1 MEEDQAHEKKA
12 FQEETPNWNPLPR
25 SSSLKNQN
33 SPQELCQVGLA
44 LGALPAWHT
53 FSSGIQPH
61 RLRSTGQI

>member
-1 MEEDQAHEKKA
+1 MKRNTGRRSKA